1 MRGLLIFAAT
11 LAALSWFSQGIA
23 PTNKT
28 AKASDPSAASIQ
40 PSQPKSADPVLPDP
54 VAPNPV
60 SPSATTTTASPNPQQ
75 PAAPVKPDASQ
86 VFKVDVVRQAP
97 DWWSRAYVFIAA
109 LLAAVGIGTLMMLY
123 VQTRASHNAERARV
137 DLILTVF
144 GLAAYNFGKSAATL
158 TSYELTHSS
167 FLRGTKDFRGAP
179 VKHEQLA
186 GQKIMQHILI
196 PTLPVADSKTAPNL
210 STVDLRH
217 YISDRETSGD
227 HIAIFT
233 ATVSY
238 RDIFEKP
245 HLTRIMYRYSPSSL
259 SLKFLAEYTEYS

>member
-1 MRGLLIFAAT
+1 MRGPLIFAAM
-11 LAALSWFSQGIA
+11 LAALSWLSQGIA
-23 PTNKT
+23 PPNKS
-28 AKASDPSAASIQ
+28 AKGADPTAASTQ
-40 PSQPKSADPVLPDP
+40 ASKPKPPDPAPPDP
-54 VAPNPV
+54 VPSNPV
-60 SPSATTTTASPNPQQ
+60 PSPATTTAASPAPQQ
-75 PAAPVKPDASQ
+75 PAAPVKPDPNQ

-167 FLRGTKDFRGAP
+167 FLRGTKDFRGAS
-179 VKHEQLA
+179 VQHQQLA

-196 PTLPVADSKTAPNL
+196 PTAPVADSKTAPNL

-217 YISDRETSGD
+217 YISDREISGD